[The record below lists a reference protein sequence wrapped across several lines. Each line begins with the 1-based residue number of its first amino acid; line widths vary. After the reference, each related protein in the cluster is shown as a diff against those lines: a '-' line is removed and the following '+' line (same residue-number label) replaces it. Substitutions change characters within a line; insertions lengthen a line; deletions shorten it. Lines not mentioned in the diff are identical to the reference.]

1 MSAVKSTAT
10 WKILAQSSSSNV
22 VPVGTFLSDPRDLVF
37 TYMRPTWQRECMK
50 GETAGAGIADSGDWK
65 GWWLWSLAWGSG
77 VERRNSRKKEEIPV
91 QGELQLSPL
100 CYVI

>member
-1 MSAVKSTAT
+1 
-10 WKILAQSSSSNV
+10 
-22 VPVGTFLSDPRDLVF
+22 
-37 TYMRPTWQRECMK
+37 MK
-50 GETAGAGIADSGDWK
+50 GETAGAGIADGGDWK